1 VVTSTVNGRRVASP
15 HPLTKASQQGDAH
28 DGAWWPHTASV
39 ARELPELIEA
49 VKPAL
54 GRIVDIDVNW
64 SSLAGMPNLDSLNWR
79 GNAAVI
85 GAETRHQRVMTLTGS
100 RARARILVVP
110 PRTSTALAVML
121 LRRAARLPI
130 VSSHQHTEAFRIAD
144 VFVRSVCAAEPSD
157 TASAADPS

>member
-1 VVTSTVNGRRVASP
+1 VTSTVNGRRVDGPLRLTLASE
-15 HPLTKASQQGDAH
+15 LGDAL

-39 ARELPELIEA
+39 ARELPELIDA
-49 VKPAL
+49 VEPAL
-54 GRIVDIDVNW
+54 GQIVDIDVNW

-79 GNAAVI
+79 GNAAVL

-130 VSSHQHTEAFRIAD
+130 VTSHQHTEAFRIAD
-144 VFVRSVCAAEPSD
+144 VFVRSVCTAAPSE
-157 TASAADPS
+157 TTSAADSV